1 MKTNQEKWPIFAP
14 FEVVVHNTP
23 QDCWVSFLGKVLD
36 VSPLI
41 EKYNGQKCIKPLLAM
56 AGKDISHWFDE
67 KTQDIQHHIHPETGV
82 RVPYCPH
89 GAIPDVQVEVPAACW
104 KPLDRPPWWQDEQY
118 QARARDEITTI
129 FTRKVGLLSK
139 KIRPLRIRNML
150 TLSEVTINVCCE
162 DTFYRILERFSI
174 FNSDADSYT
183 WRYLDKN
190 IDMSK
195 TLEENGIADERDK
208 FTELGLPQNFYIPS
222 IFLYYNDDL
231 KWALEDDEDN

>member
-118 QARARDEITTI
+118 
-129 FTRKVGLLSK
+129 
-139 KIRPLRIRNML
+139 
-150 TLSEVTINVCCE
+150 
-162 DTFYRILERFSI
+162 
-174 FNSDADSYT
+174 
-183 WRYLDKN
+183 LDKN